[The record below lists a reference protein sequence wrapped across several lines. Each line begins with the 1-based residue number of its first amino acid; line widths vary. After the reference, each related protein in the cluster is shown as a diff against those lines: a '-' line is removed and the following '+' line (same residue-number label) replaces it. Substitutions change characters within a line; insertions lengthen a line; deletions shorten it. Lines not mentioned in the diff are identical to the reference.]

1 MLPDVLAE
9 MVSSIETALTHLA
22 MTEGGGAGPHAD
34 PLTGVGIG
42 AAPHTGTARTA
53 ASADEAIDKLE
64 GVDRAMAERLHVIV
78 LEEAPHLHP
87 KTFYGFPAYA
97 KDGKVVVF
105 YQPASKF
112 KTRYGTVSFDDTA
125 HLDDGPMWPVSF
137 AVVEVTAEVAKA
149 VRDAVRR
156 ASPSE

>member
-1 MLPDVLAE
+1 MA
-9 MVSSIETALTHLA
+9 A
-22 MTEGGGAGPHAD
+22 GGAGFSDEERAAMKQRAEE
-34 PLTGVGIG
+34 LKGTKGLKG
-42 AAPHTGTARTA
+42 AAKLEKENGACL
-53 ASADEAIDKLE
+53 EAIDKLE
-64 GVDRAMAERLHVIV
+64 GVDREMAERLHVIV
-78 LEEAPHLHP
+78 LEEAPHLTP
-87 KTFYGFPAYA
+87 KTYYGFPAYA

-137 AVVEVTAEVAKA
+137 AVVEVTAEVEKT

-156 ASPSE
+156 AAPAE